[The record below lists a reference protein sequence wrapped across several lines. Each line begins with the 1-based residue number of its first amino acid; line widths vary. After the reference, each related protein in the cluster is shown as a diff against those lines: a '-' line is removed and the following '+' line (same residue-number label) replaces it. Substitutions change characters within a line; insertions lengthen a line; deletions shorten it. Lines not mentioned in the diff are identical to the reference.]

1 MGLFSRRQAEHTNIA
16 ANPQTSDAQSSV
28 DVERLIS
35 LLEEL
40 SDEQFG
46 HPATDLDGRLGIAL
60 QKLTS
65 KLQGD
70 AVDELKRTVDFS
82 MQASEAMVSVAL
94 IVEDIKHVGNDAQTM
109 SASVEQMST
118 SINHVA
124 MNSEET
130 SSAAQVAQD
139 SARQSLDQIGVTK
152 NAMHD
157 ISNLGDVLST
167 RLTVLEEAA
176 EQIEGMAQTIE
187 DISNQTKLLALNATI
202 EAARAGE
209 AGKGFA
215 VVASEVKAL
224 SEQTSQAT
232 DSIRERISTLNN
244 EMQEMKQAMSSS
256 NEAVS
261 NGEQV
266 VDQIGNQIEEIYGQV
281 SGATTQ
287 MNEIS
292 GILVEQRQAMQEIS
306 KNIINI
312 AANATKSRDNIDG
325 VVSSIVKIED
335 VIGERLEGINSE
347 AIPNAILYKA
357 ISDHVKWKKMIAELF
372 AGLNTLDHT
381 ELADH
386 HACRFGKW
394 YDQVND
400 RSMLEN
406 PHFKSLITPHEDVHK
421 HGKLAAKLFSEGRLE
436 EAKKEFSLMDAA
448 SHIVV
453 DKLNALIAST
463 LP

>member
-1 MGLFSRRQAEHTNIA
+1 MRLFSRRQVESMDIATNT
-16 ANPQTSDAQSSV
+16 QTLVSQPDV
-28 DVERLIS
+28 DMERLITA
-35 LLEEL
+35 LEEF
-40 SDEQFG
+40 SDERYSS
-46 HPATDLDGRLGIAL
+46 AINVDGRLGNAL
-60 QKLTS
+60 QKLS
-65 KLQGD
+65 NKLQAD
-70 AVDELKRTVDFS
+70 ALNGLKRTVDFS

-118 SINHVA
+118 SINQVA

-139 SARQSLDQIGVTK
+139 SARQSLDQISVTK

-157 ISNLGDVLST
+157 IANLGDVLST
-167 RLTVLEEAA
+167 RLGVLEEAA

-215 VVASEVKAL
+215 VVASEVKTL
-224 SEQTSQAT
+224 SEQTSRAT
-232 DSIRERISTLNN
+232 DSIRERIATLNN

-266 VDQIGNQIEEIYGQV
+266 VDQIGTQIEEIYGQV

-287 MNEIS
+287 MSEIS

-325 VVSSIVKIED
+325 VFSSIVKIED

-347 AIPNAILYKA
+347 TIPNAILYKA
-357 ISDHVKWKKMIAELF
+357 ISDHVKWKKAIAEMF
-372 AGLNTLDHT
+372 AGLNTLDPA

-394 YDQVND
+394 YDQVTD

-406 PHFKSLITPHEDVHK
+406 PHFKKLIKPHEEVHK
-421 HGKLAAKLFSEGRLE
+421 HGKLAAKLFSEGHLE
-436 EAKKEFSLMDAA
+436 KAKEEFNLMDAA

-453 DKLNALIAST
+453 DELNALIAST
-463 LP
+463 HR